1 MLPACLHGT
10 CGTGTA
16 RRHTSDGGT
25 ESGAH
30 ACLARQQNFV
40 KSLSLDGVRPGP
52 TRVLC
57 LGAHSDDIEIGCGA
71 TLLTML
77 RVNPETEV
85 QWVVFGARG
94 PREDEARRSA
104 DQMLVGAKRS
114 DIAVLGFRDSFF
126 PYDGA
131 AIKSQF
137 EELKTRF
144 APDLIFTHRGDDRH
158 QDHRVI
164 SELTWNTY
172 RDHLVLEYEIPKY
185 DGDLGQPNV
194 FVPVDDAARARKI
207 EVLMDAFR
215 TQRDKGWFSPATFD
229 GLMRIRGIECAS
241 PTGYA
246 EGFHARKVTLN
257 VSPGRVSL
265 SD

>member
-1 MLPACLHGT
+1 MKA
-10 CGTGTA
+10 
-16 RRHTSDGGT
+16 
-25 ESGAH
+25 
-30 ACLARQQNFV
+30 LA
-40 KSLSLDGVRPGP
+40 LAGMPTGP

-71 TLLTML
+71 TLVTML

-104 DQMLVGAKRS
+104 DQMLGGAKRS

-126 PYDGA
+126 PHDGA

-137 EELKTRF
+137 EEMKARF

-172 RDHLVLEYEIPKY
+172 RDHLILEYEIPKY

-194 FVPVDDAARARKI
+194 FVPVDAAARARKI
-207 EVLMDAFR
+207 EVLMDVFH
-215 TQRDKGWFSPATFD
+215 TQRDKRWFSPETFD

-257 VSPGRVSL
+257 VSPALVPP